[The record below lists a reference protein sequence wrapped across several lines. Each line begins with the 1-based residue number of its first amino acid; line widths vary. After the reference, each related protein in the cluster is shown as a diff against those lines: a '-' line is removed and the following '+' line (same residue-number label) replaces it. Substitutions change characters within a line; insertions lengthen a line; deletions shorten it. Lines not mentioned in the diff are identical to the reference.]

1 MRLQAQHY
9 KLLFARR
16 IVSAGV
22 RQSWQNRGRLRRF
35 AYSRQEEMTTKQKL
49 ATVLLVALAWIIVDQ
64 LTKAL
69 FKTILIPGD
78 VISLLAGSFLLLPL
92 YNHGAFLSLGA
103 GMSEAT
109 RNAVFIF
116 GVLAIL
122 AGLVGWVVRS
132 RRIRYIEVIAIA
144 CIVGGGLS
152 NLLDRCFYD
161 GGVFDF
167 LNIGIGYVRTGV
179 FNVAD
184 IGIML
189 GVALLLLNGMKRKP
203 VLPDATTS

>member
-1 MRLQAQHY
+1 
-9 KLLFARR
+9 
-16 IVSAGV
+16 
-22 RQSWQNRGRLRRF
+22 
-35 AYSRQEEMTTKQKL
+35 MTSKQKL
-49 ATVLLVALAWIIVDQ
+49 TTLLPGALAWIIIDQ

-69 FKTILIPGD
+69 FKAILTPGD
-78 VISLLAGSFLLLPL
+78 VVSLFAGSFLLLPV

-103 GMSEAT
+103 AMSEST

-122 AGLVGWVVRS
+122 AGLVGWVMRS
-132 RRIRYIEVIAIA
+132 RRMRTIEVIAVA
-144 CIVGGGLS
+144 CIVGGGMS
-152 NLLDRCFYD
+152 NLLDRCFYN

-167 LNIGIGYVRTGV
+167 LNVGIGYVRTGV

-184 IGIML
+184 VGIML

-203 VLPDATTS
+203 ALRETATN